1 MGQGQDQDPYG
12 DAGGFTPY
20 QPDTTPDSEPPP
32 PPAEPAPAPFVPYG
46 GEPVVPYGGTTPQ
59 QFYGTTTTTS
69 VSGRVLPW
77 LIGLGVLVATC
88 GGGIAAL
95 IGAIGSIDFD
105 SDDVSTSGEVYVND
119 LKAGQCLNGA
129 GFATDEPVSGL
140 EIVDC
145 SSAHDVQVL
154 EVNLLDSAEAAGYDF
169 DDPGSSAGVCN
180 PVLSE
185 TQKALVQSRD
195 YGLVAF
201 TETGSPGVGDK
212 VACLVKRADDE
223 KIREFLPVPA
233 PEEPA

>member
-1 MGQGQDQDPYG
+1 MGQGQDQGPY

-20 QPDTTPDSEPPP
+20 QPDATPDAEPPVGAP
-32 PPAEPAPAPFVPYG
+32 PPAPAPFVPYG
-46 GEPVVPYGGTTPQ
+46 GEPVVPYGGATPQ
-59 QFYGTTTTTS
+59 QFYATTTTTS
-69 VSGRVLPW
+69 GARRVLPW

-95 IGAIGSIDFD
+95 IGAIGSIDFS
-105 SDDVSTSGEVYVND
+105 SDDATASGDVYVND

-145 SSAHDVQVL
+145 STAHDVQVL
-154 EVNLLDSAEAAGYDF
+154 EVNLLDSEEAADYKF
-169 DDPGSSAGVCN
+169 DDPQSSARVCN

-185 TQKALVQSRD
+185 SQKALVQSRD

-201 TETGSPGVGDK
+201 TETGSPVVGDK

-223 KIREFLPVPA
+223 KIREFLPVPT
-233 PEEPA
+233 PEQLT